1 MRLMGNSAPRL
12 TTIFLTLPILT
23 PARRGEISTGRSV
36 AVSILPSTTGSTVF
50 LSSLVYPMWMLVLM
64 SPPLSAMD
72 SDRFSAGSI
81 KTGRR
86 VFSTKSIMTTL
97 PESFIKG
104 SATGTC
110 GTEETGK
117 TPTIF
122 PSASTAAYSPSPPST
137 SSCQTLP
144 SVPPRWNSA
153 RPQASVLIKV
163 PNPQIISPRRSIA
176 ASF

>member
-1 MRLMGNSAPRL
+1 MRLMGNSAPKVDYY
-12 TTIFLTLPILT
+12 ILDIAYVDSGE
-23 PARRGEISTGRSV
+23 ARRDIHGSQRRCFDI
-36 AVSILPSTTGSTVF
+36 AVDDWFDG
-50 LSSLVYPMWMLVLM
+50 LSLLFGIRDRWMLVLM

-86 VFSTKSIMTTL
+86 VLSAKSIMTTL

-104 SATGTC
+104 SATGSS

-122 PSASTAAYSPSPPST
+122 PFGVNCRVLPLSA
-137 SSCQTLP
+137 
-144 SVPPRWNSA
+144 
-153 RPQASVLIKV
+153 
-163 PNPQIISPRRSIA
+163 
-176 ASF
+176 FD